1 MQIHEYE
8 YVTRAEYSPV
18 QKDVEAIIRKAQRIM
33 KEKYDFKR
41 TKDRHLDR

>member
-33 KEKYDFKR
+33 KEKYDFHFSSS
-41 TKDRHLDR
+41 TEL